1 MKKKYFIN
9 ANIIDPHNSLNEM
22 GGLIIDENGKIEAI
36 GKKVNTNNIP
46 TREKIIN
53 LNGKYIFPG
62 LVDMRVFVGEP
73 GYEYKE
79 NFRTLSE
86 AALSGGVTSVVT
98 MPNTNPVIDN
108 VSIVDFLRLRGK
120 DKSKINIFPTAALTI
135 GTVGEN
141 MTEFGLLQSKGII
154 GFTDGV
160 KTIQNPRIMNRI
172 MNSASDLKSLII
184 QHAEDAEL
192 SKDGMIN
199 DGIIAT
205 KLGLQ
210 GIPISAELLIIER
223 DLTLLEYNNCRYH
236 ISQISSAN
244 SVDII
249 RERKSKI
256 DFSCGVSINNL
267 SLNENDIGDFK
278 TFLKLSPPLR
288 TETDRNAL
296 VQGLN
301 DETIEILVNQSL
313 LQAEMG
319 CDVLAPSDMM
329 DGRIGKIRKALD
341 KNKYQSVQILSYAAK
356 YASSF
361 YGPFR
366 DAVGSKGALKGDKK
380 TYQMDYR
387 NSDESL
393 REVALDIKEGADMV
407 MVKPGMPYLDII
419 RSIKDKFKLPVL
431 AYQVSGE
438 YSLIENA
445 IRKKMIN
452 KDAVYESLVAFKR
465 AGANAIVS
473 YYADRLDKII

>member
-9 ANIIDPHNSLNEM
+9 ANIIDPHNSLNEI
-22 GGLIIDENGKIEAI
+22 GGIIIGESGKIEAV

-46 TREKIIN
+46 SREKVID

-62 LVDMRVFVGEP
+62 IVDMRVFVGEP

-108 VSIVDFLRLRGK
+108 VSIVDFLKRRGR
-120 DKSKINIFPTAALTI
+120 DKSKINIYPTAALT
-135 GTVGEN
+135 VKAEGEN

-160 KTIQNPRIMNRI
+160 KTVQNPRIMNRI

-223 DLTLLEYNNCRYH
+223 DLTLLEYNSCRYH

-249 RERKSKI
+249 KERKNKVN
-256 DFSCGVSINNL
+256 FSCGVSINNL

-301 DETIEILVNQSL
+301 DETIDVIVSDHKPEDEENKRLTFAQAETGASGIETLLPLSLELYHNGSVELETIVKALTSKPAEILKINKGSL
-313 LQAEMG
+313 
-319 CDVLAPSDMM
+319 S
-329 DGRIGKIRKALD
+329 IGNDADFCIVDINKPWVVRKEKLISKS
-341 KNKYQSVQILSYAAK
+341 KNTPIE
-356 YASSF
+356 
-361 YGPFR
+361 
-366 DAVGSKGALKGDKK
+366 DKK
-380 TYQMDYR
+380 LQGKVISTFV
-387 NSDESL
+387 NGEEL
-393 REVALDIKEGADMV
+393 
-407 MVKPGMPYLDII
+407 
-419 RSIKDKFKLPVL
+419 FK
-431 AYQVSGE
+431 SE
-438 YSLIENA
+438 
-445 IRKKMIN
+445 
-452 KDAVYESLVAFKR
+452 
-465 AGANAIVS
+465 
-473 YYADRLDKII
+473 

>member
-9 ANIIDPHNSLNEM
+9 ANIIDPHNSLNEI
-22 GGLIIDENGKIEAI
+22 GGIIIGENGKIEAV
-36 GKKVNTNNIP
+36 GKKVNSNNIP
-46 TREKIIN
+46 SREKVID
-53 LNGKYIFPG
+53 LNGKHIFPG
-62 LVDMRVFVGEP
+62 IVDMRVFVGEP

-108 VSIVDFLRLRGK
+108 VSIVDFLKRRGR
-120 DKSKINIFPTAALTI
+120 DKSKINIYPTAALTVKAE
-135 GTVGEN
+135 GKN

-223 DLTLLEYNNCRYH
+223 DLTLLEYNSCRYH

-244 SVDII
+244 SVDVI
-249 RERKSKI
+249 RERKNKVN
-256 DFSCGVSINNL
+256 FSCGVSINNL

-288 TETDRNAL
+288 AETDRNAL

-301 DETIEILVNQSL
+301 DETIDVIVSDHKPEDEENKRLTFAQAETGASGIETLLPLSLELYHNGSVELETIIKALTSKPAEILNINKGNLSTGNDADFCIVDINKPW
-313 LQAEMG
+313 
-319 CDVLAPSDMM
+319 VV
-329 DGRIGKIRKALD
+329 RKEKLISKS
-341 KNKYQSVQILSYAAK
+341 KNTPIE
-356 YASSF
+356 
-361 YGPFR
+361 
-366 DAVGSKGALKGDKK
+366 DKK
-380 TYQMDYR
+380 LQGKVIATFV
-387 NSDESL
+387 NGEEL
-393 REVALDIKEGADMV
+393 
-407 MVKPGMPYLDII
+407 
-419 RSIKDKFKLPVL
+419 FK
-431 AYQVSGE
+431 SE
-438 YSLIENA
+438 
-445 IRKKMIN
+445 
-452 KDAVYESLVAFKR
+452 
-465 AGANAIVS
+465 
-473 YYADRLDKII
+473 